1 MNSGL
6 NPHFS
11 RRQFLAWGGRAAATA
26 AVANLLPSAFGSAS
40 ANYPKGKAE
49 HCIFMW
55 LGGGMAQVDTF
66 DPKRHGN
73 PKNKQAGT
81 YYDVIPTAVP
91 GIKVTEHL
99 PNVAKVMER
108 LTLLRTCTHSTVDE
122 HATATH
128 FVHTARQF
136 SETIRYPSIGSIVAH
151 ELGQKSP
158 AAPAYVVVGYPSAS
172 RDPGFLGPK
181 HGYLYLTDTEA
192 GPNGFVRHSGV
203 DNARQS
209 RREQLL
215 AEVRQSTPDDAATR
229 QYNEV
234 IEQSLKLAGPEFLR
248 NFHLKEEP
256 ADLRNRYGG
265 EFGQRCL
272 LARRLV
278 EAGVRFVEVSHNL
291 NFINGTGWDTH
302 NAGQLK
308 QHLLIQ
314 ELDHALSTL
323 VLDLEKRNM
332 LEKTLVVVGTEFGR
346 PPEFDSGGGR
356 GHQSKCFTLVM
367 AGGGL
372 KHGRAYGESDEL
384 SKNIVSSPVT
394 MPDFHATICAALG
407 INPSKELYDG
417 TRPVPITDGGKPVTA
432 LFG

>member
-1 MNSGL
+1 MSGL
-6 NPHFS
+6 NKNLS
-11 RRQFLAWGGRAAATA
+11 RREFLGLGGKAAATA
-26 AVANLLPSAFGSAS
+26 SMMNLLPNVMASPS
-40 ANYPKGKAE
+40 ANFPKGKAE
-49 HCIFMW
+49 HCIFLW
-55 LGGGMAQVDTF
+55 LGGGMSQIDTF
-66 DPKRHGN
+66 DPKKRGN
-73 PKNKQAGT
+73 PKTKQAGT
-81 YYDVIPTAVP
+81 DYNVIDTAVP
-91 GIKVTEHL
+91 GVKVTEHL
-99 PNVAKVMER
+99 SHMAKVMDR
-108 LTLLRTCTHSTVDE
+108 FTLLRTCTHSTVDE

-128 FVHTARQF
+128 FVHTARPF

-151 ELGQKSP
+151 ELGQTSP
-158 AAPAYVVVGYPSAS
+158 ATPGYVVIGYPNTS

-203 DNARQS
+203 DNVRQA

-234 IEQSLKLAGPEFLR
+234 IEQSLKLAGPDFMRL
-248 NFHLKEEP
+248 FQLKEER
-256 ADLRNRYGG
+256 AELRNQYGS

-291 NFINGTGWDTH
+291 NFVNGTGWDTH
-302 NAGQLK
+302 NEGQLK
-308 QHLLIQ
+308 QYMLIQ
-314 ELDHALSTL
+314 ELDRALATL
-323 VLDLEKRNM
+323 AMDLEQRKM
-332 LEKTLVVVGTEFGR
+332 LDKTLVVVGTEFGR

-384 SKNIVSSPVT
+384 SKKVLTNPVT

-407 INPSKELYDG
+407 INPAKELYDAS
-417 TRPVPITDGGKPVTA
+417 RPVPITDGGKPVAA
-432 LFG
+432 LFA